1 MRAPNNYLVP
11 FDFEEKSKNAL
22 FNALILA
29 KQSKGEVYLLHV
41 VDNHIERFKKLQQL
55 NEIRSE
61 LSQDEQEIVNIR
73 VITGNLIDD
82 LDKTAE
88 LLNIKLV
95 ILSYEN
101 ESKFSALFNNTEVK
115 MISASHV
122 PYLVVNKDVA
132 FSKVDKIV
140 FPFNYHTESIQIA
153 KFLSK
158 FAKQQE
164 AKIYMVGSKL
174 KDSVLSKKAV
184 VNRSVLSKVFSD
196 AGIPYEIKLLEEGTS
211 FEQSMIDFAKEINA
225 DILSATDYETSF
237 FINSHTFLKKLLENK
252 YKIPLIVINA
262 DEYSHAS
269 EQYSFIGT

>member
-174 KDSVLSKKAV
+174 KDSVLSKKAA

>member
-158 FAKQQE
+158 FAKQQK

-174 KDSVLSKKAV
+174 KDSVLSKKAA

>member
-122 PYLVVNKDVA
+122 PYLVVNKDVT

-174 KDSVLSKKAV
+174 KDSVLSKKAA

-196 AGIPYEIKLLEEGTS
+196 AGIPYEIKLLEEGAS

-225 DILSATDYETSF
+225 DVLSATDYETGF
-237 FINSHTFLKKLLENK
+237 FINPHTFLKKLLENE

>member
-11 FDFEEKSKNAL
+11 FDFKEKSKNAL

-122 PYLVVNKDVA
+122 PYLVVNKDVT

-174 KDSVLSKKAV
+174 KDSVLSKKAA
-184 VNRSVLSKVFSD
+184 VNRSVLSNVFSD
-196 AGIPYEIKLLEEGTS
+196 AGIPYEIKLLEEGAS

-225 DILSATDYETSF
+225 DVLSATDYETGF
-237 FINSHTFLKKLLENK
+237 FINPHTFLKKLLENE